1 MKSLNI
7 AVVGYGLVGKKH
19 CEIISQQNNTNLI
32 GVVENNKD
40 QTKNFSKFEV
50 FTSIKEIISE
60 IWMFIGVLI
69 IALVIMILFPELILW
84 LPDMFGY
91 KG

>member
-19 CEIISQQNNTNLI
+19 C
-32 GVVENNKD
+32 
-40 QTKNFSKFEV
+40 
-50 FTSIKEIISE
+50 EIISE

>member
-19 CEIISQQNNTNLI
+19 CEIILQQNNTNLI

-40 QTKNFSKFEV
+40 QTKNFSKSEV
-50 FTSIKEIISE
+50 FKSIKEILTKKKID
-60 IWMFIGVLI
+60 GAI
-69 IALVIMILFPELILW
+69 IASPSNLHIEPVSYTHLT
-84 LPDMFGY
+84 LPTICSV
-91 KG
+91 

>member
-19 CEIISQQNNTNLI
+19 CEIISQQNNINLI

-40 QTKNFSKFEV
+40 QTKNFQSQKFY
-50 FTSIKEIISE
+50 IN
-60 IWMFIGVLI
+60 
-69 IALVIMILFPELILW
+69 
-84 LPDMFGY
+84 
-91 KG
+91 